1 MKEITLYFDN
11 IVDDVVYYI
20 GTNARDNFDVI
31 DKGRPVDIWFHAK
44 DVSSCHVVVKVP
56 DLIEK
61 RDMRSIIK
69 RGARLCKEHTA
80 KLNRT
85 PEVDIIYTFV
95 KHVAKTEIA
104 GCVTTKHTK
113 VITC

>member
-11 IVDDVVYYI
+11 IIDNVVYYI
-20 GTNARDNFDVI
+20 GTSARDNFDVI
-31 DKGRPVDIWFHAK
+31 NKGRPDDIWFHAK
-44 DVSSCHVVVKVP
+44 DVSSCHVVVQVP

-61 RDMRSIIK
+61 QGMRSIIK

-85 PEVDIIYTFV
+85 HDVDIIYTFV
-95 KHVAKTEIA
+95 KHVEKTEIV

-113 VITC
+113 TITC

>member
-31 DKGRPVDIWFHAK
+31 DKGRPGDIWFHAK
-44 DVSSCHVVVKVP
+44 DVSSCHVVVH
-56 DLIEK
+56 IEK

-95 KHVAKTEIA
+95 KDGDRRICNNETYKSDYML
-104 GCVTTKHTK
+104 K
-113 VITC
+113 